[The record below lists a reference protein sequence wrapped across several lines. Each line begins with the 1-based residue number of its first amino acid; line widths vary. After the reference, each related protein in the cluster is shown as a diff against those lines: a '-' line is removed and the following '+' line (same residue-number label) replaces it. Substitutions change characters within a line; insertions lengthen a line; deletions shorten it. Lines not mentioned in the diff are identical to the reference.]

1 MMKYVSILGSTGS
14 IGRQS
19 LDIISRLENVKV
31 AALTAGTSVELMA
44 QQCREFLPE
53 LAVMATQEAAEALS
67 CQIKDLPIRVNW
79 GEEGLIEA
87 ATVEGADCVITAVVG
102 MVGLKPTL
110 AAIRAGKRIG
120 LANKETLVCAGE
132 LVMDEAEKYGV
143 EIIPVDSEHSAI
155 FQCLM
160 GSGDRREVKRLI
172 LTCSGGPFF
181 GMTHEQ
187 LQKVTRADALKH
199 PNWKMGAKITIDCST
214 LMNKGLEVIE
224 AMRLYRVPLEQ
235 VDVVI
240 HRQSI
245 VHSMVEFVDGAVMA
259 QMGTPDMR
267 LPIQLALTYPE
278 RTACPVDGLDL
289 LTCGSLTFSK
299 PDMENFPCLAL
310 AYRCAK
316 QGGTACPVM
325 NGANEAAVDLFLKD
339 RITFGGMYEAVK
351 AAVDALGSM
360 KADTIE
366 DVLLADREARKF
378 VFERHNKCI

>member
-1 MMKYVSILGSTGS
+1 MVQCVSILGSTGS

-19 LDIISRLENVKV
+19 LDIISRLPEVKV
-31 AALTAGTSVELMA
+31 GALTAGSSVEMMA
-44 QQCREFLPE
+44 SQCREFRPE
-53 LAVMATQEAAEALS
+53 LAVMSTREAAEALS
-67 CQIKDLPIRVNW
+67 KEISDLPIRVSW

-87 ATVEGADCVITAVVG
+87 ATLPQADCVITAVVG

-110 AAIRAGKRIG
+110 AAIRAKKRIG

-132 LVMDEAEKYGV
+132 LVMAEAKQYDA

-160 GSGDRREVKRLI
+160 GCNHPREVKRLI

-181 GMTHEQ
+181 NMDREQ
-187 LQKVTRADALKH
+187 LKQVTKADALKH
-199 PNWKMGAKITIDCST
+199 PNWKMGAKITIDCAT

-224 AMRLYRVPLEQ
+224 AMRLYDMTADR

-245 VHSMVEFVDGAVMA
+245 IHSMVEYVDGAVMA
-259 QMGTPDMR
+259 QMGAPDMR

-278 RTACPVDGLDL
+278 RIDCPVDGLDL
-289 LTCGSLTFSK
+289 LTCGPLTFHK
-299 PDMENFPCLAL
+299 PDLENFPCLAL

-316 QGGTACPVM
+316 LGGTACPVM
-325 NGANEAAVDLFLKD
+325 NGANE
-339 RITFGGMYEAVK
+339 EAVAMFLRDEIGFYDIYRLVS
-351 AAVDALGSM
+351 AAVDAVPFIQNPTLEQILE
-360 KADTIE
+360 ADQ
-366 DVLLADREARKF
+366 LARQF
-378 VFERHNKCI
+378 VRQNS

>member
-1 MMKYVSILGSTGS
+1 MVKCVSILGSTGS

-19 LDIISRLENVKV
+19 LDIISRLPEIRV
-31 AALTAGTSVELMA
+31 AALTAGTSVERMA
-44 QQCREFLPE
+44 RQCRQFRPQM
-53 LAVMATQEAAEALS
+53 AVMATREAAEALEKEIS
-67 CQIKDLPIRVNW
+67 DLSVRVNW

-87 ATVEGADCVITAVVG
+87 ATVAEADCVITAVVG

-132 LVMDEAEKYGV
+132 IVMAEAEKYGV

-155 FQCLM
+155 YQCLM
-160 GSGDRREVKRLI
+160 GAGEKKEIKRLI

-181 GMTHEQ
+181 GMTKEQ
-187 LQKVTRADALKH
+187 LQKVTKSDALKH
-199 PNWKMGAKITIDCST
+199 PNWKMGAKITVDCAT

-224 AMRLYRVPLEQ
+224 AMRLYRMPLEQ

-278 RTACPVDGLDL
+278 RMECPVEGLDL
-289 LTCGSLTFSK
+289 LTCGSLTFSA
-299 PDMENFPCLAL
+299 PDLENFPCLAL
-310 AYRCAK
+310 ARDCAK
-316 QGGTACPVM
+316 LGGTACPAM
-325 NGANEAAVDLFLKD
+325 NGANE
-339 RITFGGMYEAVK
+339 EAVAMFLNDEIGFYDIYRLVK
-351 AAVDALGSM
+351 QAVDAVPFIQDPTLEQ
-360 KADTIE
+360 ILE
-366 DVLLADREARKF
+366 ADRLAREAVRNF
-378 VFERHNKCI
+378 R

>member
-53 LAVMATQEAAEALS
+53 LAVMATREAAEELS
-67 CQIKDLPIRVNW
+67 RQIKDLPIRVNW

-110 AAIRAGKRIG
+110 AAIRAHKRIG

-132 LVMDEAEKYGV
+132 IVMREAKKEGV

-160 GSGDRREVKRLI
+160 GNVEKRQVKKII

-181 GMTHEQ
+181 GKKREE
-187 LQKVTRADALKH
+187 LKNVTRADALKH

-224 AMRLYRVPLEQ
+224 AMRLYDLPLEQ
-235 VDVVI
+235 VQVLI

-245 VHSMVEFVDGAVMA
+245 VHSMVEYVDGAVMA
-259 QMGTPDMR
+259 QLGAPDMR

-278 RTACPVDGLDL
+278 RCDCPVDKLDL
-289 LTCGSLTFSK
+289 TAAPLVFSH
-299 PDMENFPCLAL
+299 PDLESFPCLQL
-310 AYRCAK
+310 AMDAAK

-325 NGANEAAVDLFLKD
+325 NGANEAAVALFLEDQIGFYDIYDLVKGAMD
-339 RITFGGMYEAVK
+339 AIPFIADPTLEQVLECDAAARKYVAEHAVK
-351 AAVDALGSM
+351 
-360 KADTIE
+360 
-366 DVLLADREARKF
+366 
-378 VFERHNKCI
+378 C